1 MSVCGTGHGQSLARN
16 ANPCKVRD
24 AAIRQ
29 SRRIG
34 GSLRSTIARIW
45 MPLLSIAAPQLT
57 VAATALAEPQPPPA
71 QKQTPGCVSA
81 GVTIASA
88 AKNCVYGLP
97 ALADELVLIPKSCRH
112 DLGGKAVDRHSVEV
126 RALSTGARIAQAS
139 LPPTPAT
146 AAQPPSPG
154 EVLVGTPALLVLAN
168 GIASIDARKG
178 DADMAFEA
186 QGQLLGAARL
196 GDLLAIAEALPAPK
210 GAKPTIEWTILD
222 LEAGGIVGQAVVAG
236 NSISAIALR
245 RSATGVVAAVHLGH
259 DATAVQLVADVLD
272 GANKSALKN
281 GNLVPRRVVLSPALS
296 PVDAGGCP
304 VFGGAVAVV
313 VGRPAAVIQGNH
325 TELASTS
332 TGIPWHSSP
341 QSCVVIRQNSVGLRH
356 VAWLRLPSGEVQLH
370 AVQCSTTKADK
381 SAY

>member
-1 MSVCGTGHGQSLARN
+1 M
-16 ANPCKVRD
+16 
-24 AAIRQ
+24 
-29 SRRIG
+29 
-34 GSLRSTIARIW
+34 
-45 MPLLSIAAPQLT
+45 SIAAPQLT